1 MKISKI
7 IFVALI
13 SVAIILASA
22 VLSSSLVFAQ
32 AASGGL
38 RGQVTDQSGAVVT
51 QADVALTPATGT
63 PLSTKTDAQGMYEF
77 KGLAAGEYT
86 LDVVAP
92 GFTLYE
98 NTKVEVAAQPLR
110 LNVSL
115 AIEVQT
121 QKVQVSDTAPTVDVN
136 PESNAGAITISSKE
150 LEALP
155 DDPDELL
162 TDLQA
167 LAGPSAGPNGGQM
180 YIDGF
185 TAGQL
190 PPKSSI
196 REIRIN
202 QNPFSSEYDQLG
214 YGRIEIFTKPG
225 TDKLHGQFLVNGN
238 DAAFNSSDPFAGPE
252 PGYDSVQYNGN
263 IGGALNKNASFF
275 FNVDR
280 RQINA
285 LSAIDA
291 VTLDQNLNPFNT
303 LESVPY
309 PQQRTNIGPRLDY
322 ALSKNNTLTARYQ
335 YYRDT
340 ETNAGIGQNSL
351 ASQATNTIETET
363 TFQLGDTQIY
373 GSKVVNETR
382 FQYLRDNSGTTSL
395 DLNPQTTVLGAFTGG
410 GNGTLSSDHQDH
422 YEFQNYTS
430 VIHGNHT
437 MKFGGRLRA
446 IRDANSSTAGFNG
459 TFTFSSLCSQV
470 TSPGNSSCVNQA
482 PGPGMYQYAEQL
494 LQGGAA
500 TAPATQLIITQGSP
514 EASVTTY
521 DAGLYVQDDWRVKPN
536 ITFSYGMRFET
547 QNDIHDHADLAPRL
561 GIAWGVHGRSAPP
574 IIVIRGGLGIFYNRF
589 QEGQILQAERLNGI
603 TQQQFVIDNPTCFPG
618 LDKPLTGPISNCGA
632 ISSSSSAIYQISPSL
647 SAPYTLQGAI
657 SAERQLTKSATLSLT
672 YLTSRGFDQ
681 LLTINAN
688 APAPGTPCAPNCV
701 EPAQN
706 LYRYVSEGNFRQNQ
720 LIVNSN
726 IRWGTR
732 LQLFTY
738 YTLNYANSD
747 TSGVSSFP
755 SNSYDIGQDYGRASF
770 DIRHRLFL
778 GGSIAM
784 KYGFRLSPFF
794 VASSGNPINVTTAT
808 DLNGDSIF
816 NDRPGLVSTAT
827 CPTTVLPS
835 GGSTIY
841 CTPLGTFDAMPTA
854 SERIA
859 PINFATSPA
868 HVSLNFRLA
877 KTFGFGPKLKG
888 TGNLGQ
894 QGGPGGG
901 GRGGGGPRG
910 PLFGGGGPQLGGA
923 ASDRRYNLTLSASA
937 RNVFN
942 RVNVGN
948 PNGPWVLGS
957 PFFDKYNTLQ
967 GGPFSTG
974 VANRRI
980 DLQATFSF

>member
-1 MKISKI
+1 
-7 IFVALI
+7 
-13 SVAIILASA
+13 
-22 VLSSSLVFAQ
+22 
-32 AASGGL
+32 
-38 RGQVTDQSGAVVT
+38 
-51 QADVALTPATGT
+51 
-63 PLSTKTDAQGMYEF
+63 
-77 KGLAAGEYT
+77 
-86 LDVVAP
+86 
-92 GFTLYE
+92 
-98 NTKVEVAAQPLR
+98 
-110 LNVSL
+110 
-115 AIEVQT
+115 
-121 QKVQVSDTAPTVDVN
+121 
-136 PESNAGAITISSKE
+136 
-150 LEALP
+150 
-155 DDPDELL
+155 
-162 TDLQA
+162 
-167 LAGPSAGPNGGQM
+167 M

-225 TDKLHGQFLVNGN
+225 TDKLHGQFMVNGN
-238 DAAFNSSDPFAGPE
+238 DSAFNSSDPFAGPE

-263 IGGALNKNASFF
+263 IGGALNKNGSFF
-275 FNVDR
+275 VNVDR
-280 RQINA
+280 RVINA

-291 VTLDQNLNPFNT
+291 VTLDPNLSPVST
-303 LESVPY
+303 LESIAN
-309 PQQRTNIGPRLDY
+309 PQQRLNIGPRLDY

-340 ETNAGIGQNSL
+340 ENNNGIGQNTL
-351 ASQATNTIETET
+351 ASQATNTIETES
-363 TFQLGDTQIY
+363 TFQIGDTQVY

-395 DLNPQTTVLGAFTGG
+395 DLNPEVNVLGAFTGG
-410 GNGTLSSDHQDH
+410 GNGTVSSDHQDH

-437 MKFGGRLRA
+437 IKFGGRLRA
-446 IRDANSSTAGFNG
+446 VRDANSSTAGFNG
-459 TFTFSSLCSQV
+459 IFTFSSLCSQE
-470 TSPGNSSCVNQA
+470 TFPSNSSCVNQA

-494 LQGGAA
+494 LQTQA

-514 EASVTTY
+514 IASVTMY

-536 ITFSYGMRFET
+536 ITFSYGFRFES
-547 QNDIHDHADLAPRL
+547 QSDIRDHADLAPRL
-561 GIAWGVHGRSAPP
+561 GIAWGVHGRSSPP
-574 IIVIRGGLGIFYNRF
+574 IIVIRGGLGVFYNRF
-589 QEGQILQAERLNGI
+589 QESQILQADRLNGI
-603 TQQQFVIDNPTCFPG
+603 TEQQSVINNPTCFPG
-618 LDKPLTGPISNCGA
+618 LDKPLTTAITNCGA
-632 ISSSSSAIYQISPSL
+632 VSSSASAIYQISPSL
-647 SAPYTLQGAI
+647 TAPYTLQGAI

-681 LLTINAN
+681 FLTVNAN
-688 APAPGTPCAPNCV
+688 APVPGTPCAPDCV

-720 LIVNSN
+720 FIVNSN

-755 SNSYDIGQDYGRASF
+755 SNSYDISQDYGRATF

-794 VASSGNPINVTTAT
+794 VASSGSPINVTTAT

-827 CPTTVLPS
+827 CPTVVPP
-835 GGSTIY
+835 GAGSTVY

-854 SERIA
+854 SEKIA
-859 PINFATSPA
+859 PINFATSPS

-877 KTFGFGPKLKG
+877 KTFGFGPKVKG
-888 TGNLGQ
+888 TGNLGGP
-894 QGGPGGG
+894 GGPGGRGGG
-901 GRGGGGPRG
+901 GRGG
-910 PLFGGGGPQLGGA
+910 PLFGGGPQMGGPG
-923 ASDRRYNLTLSASA
+923 SDRRYNVTLSASV

-942 RVNVGN
+942 KVNVGN

-957 PFFDKYNTLQ
+957 PFFDRYNTLQ